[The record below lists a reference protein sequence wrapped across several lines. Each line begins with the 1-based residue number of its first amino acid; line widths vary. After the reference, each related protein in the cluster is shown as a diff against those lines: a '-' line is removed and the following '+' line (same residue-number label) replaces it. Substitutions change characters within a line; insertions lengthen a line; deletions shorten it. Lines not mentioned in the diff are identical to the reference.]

1 MPGPRRAFPC
11 EDPSEVGSGSFKH
24 PLPYR
29 RSPMRFFGLTLTTL
43 LVLSLSACSGKSD
56 KEKDKGKS
64 SGGAADLDS
73 VMKDAG
79 TLMNEKAEILES
91 IKDKETAEKAKPKLE
106 AINKKKKE
114 LEERR
119 DQAMKDKDFKKLAA
133 EMEKLEDKYKIGKAT
148 IRLTKAR
155 DNVLKNKEAAS
166 VLKDIDL
173 K

>member
-1 MPGPRRAFPC
+1 
-11 EDPSEVGSGSFKH
+11 
-24 PLPYR
+24 
-29 RSPMRFFGLTLTTL
+29 MRFLRCTLTAL
-43 LVLSLSACSGKSD
+43 LVLSLCACSGKSD
-56 KEKDKGKS
+56 KEKDKDKGKS
-64 SGGAADLDS
+64 SSGGTADLDS

-91 IKDKETAEKAKPKLE
+91 IKDKETAEKARPKLE
-106 AINKKKKE
+106 AINKKKKD

-119 DQAMKDKDFKKLAA
+119 DQAMKDKDFKKLAE

-155 DNVLKNKEAAS
+155 ENVLKNKEAAA